1 MEIRVLGCSG
11 GIGDG
16 RHTTSLLVDDDVL
29 IDAGSGVT
37 QLSRAALARID
48 HLFITHAHL
57 DHVLALPPMLDSVAA
72 ERDRALV
79 VHALPEVVEVLAGHL
94 FNWQLWPDFTRIP
107 TPEAPVMRYAPIA
120 LGETVELGPRRI
132 TAIPAHHTVP
142 AAGYLLRGEKGSLIF
157 SGDTDSHD
165 ALWEIANAT
174 PDLQHLIVET
184 SFPNGMQDVAH
195 ASRHYC
201 PRTLAP
207 DLARYEGKAQVWIT
221 HLKPGGEAEIM
232 QEILQAAPGRLAVA
246 ALSQGQVLTVHGP
259 MAAPADERRR

>member
-37 QLSRAALARID
+37 ELTRAALARID

-57 DHVLALPPMLDSVAA
+57 DHVLALPPMLDSVAS
-72 ERDRALV
+72 ERGQPLV
-79 VHALPEVVEVLAGHL
+79 VHALPEVLEVLRGHL

-107 TPEAPVMRYAPIA
+107 TPEAPFMRYATITV
-120 LGETVELGPRRI
+120 GETVALGPRRI

-142 AAGYLLRGEKGSLIF
+142 AAGYLLRGSRGSLIF

-165 ALWEIANAT
+165 ALWEIANETA
-174 PDLQHLIVET
+174 DLAHLIVET
-184 SFPNGMQDVAH
+184 SFPNDMEAIAR

-201 PRTLAP
+201 PRTLVA
-207 DLARYEGKAQVWIT
+207 DLGRYRGGARIWIT
-221 HLKPGGEAEIM
+221 HLKPGGEARIM
-232 QEILQAAPGRLAVA
+232 QEIRQAAPARLAIA
-246 ALSQGQVLTVHGP
+246 ALSQGQVLTG
-259 MAAPADERRR
+259 M

>member
-16 RHTTSLLVDDDVL
+16 RQTTSLLLDDDVL

-37 QLSRAALARID
+37 GLPRAALARID

-72 ERDRALV
+72 ERERALV
-79 VHALPEVVEVLAGHL
+79 VHALPEVVEVLRGHL

-107 TPEAPVMRYAPIA
+107 TTEAPFMRYAPLA
-120 LGETVELGPRRI
+120 VGETVELGSRRI
-132 TAIPAHHTVP
+132 SAIPAHHTVP
-142 AAGYLLRGEKGSLIF
+142 AAGYLLRGESGSLIF

-165 ALWEIANAT
+165 ALWDIANDT
-174 PDLQHLIVET
+174 PDLRHLIVET
-184 SFPNGMQDVAH
+184 SFPNGMERLAH

-207 DLARYEGKAQVWIT
+207 DLAKYKGKAQIWIT
-221 HLKPGGEAEIM
+221 HLKPGGEAQIM
-232 QEILQAAPGRLAVA
+232 QEIHQAAPAWLSVA
-246 ALSQGQVLTVHGP
+246 ALKQGQVLSGL
-259 MAAPADERRR
+259 

>member
-1 MEIRVLGCSG
+1 MQVRVLGCSG

-37 QLSRAALARID
+37 ALTRDELAHID

-57 DHVLALPPMLDSVAA
+57 DHILALPLMLDSVGAD
-72 ERDRALV
+72 RDRPLL
-79 VHALPEVVEVLAGHL
+79 VHALPKVLAILKDHL

-107 TPEAPVMRYAPIA
+107 TAEAPFMRYAPIA
-120 LGETVELGPRRI
+120 MGEPVVLGQRRI

-142 AAGYLLRGEKGSLIF
+142 AVGYLLRGERGCLIF

-174 PDLQHLIVET
+174 PDLLHLIVET
-184 SFPNGMQDVAH
+184 SFPNGMERIAR
-195 ASRHYC
+195 ASGHYC

-207 DLARYEGKAQVWIT
+207 DLARYEGKAQIWIT
-221 HLKPGGEAEIM
+221 HLKPGGEAQIM
-232 QEILQAAPGRLAVA
+232 CELRVAAPAQLKIA
-246 ALSQGQVLTVHGP
+246 ALRQGQVLTGF
-259 MAAPADERRR
+259 

>member
-1 MEIRVLGCSG
+1 MQIRVLGCSG

-37 QLSRAALARID
+37 QLTHAELVRID

-57 DHVLALPPMLDSVAA
+57 DHVLALPLMLDSVAA
-72 ERDRALV
+72 ERDRALL
-79 VHALPEVVEVLAGHL
+79 VHALPEVVEVLKGHL

-107 TPEAPVMRYAPIA
+107 TPEAPSMRYAPIA
-120 LGETVELGPRRI
+120 VGATVQLGPRRI
-132 TAIPAHHTVP
+132 TAIPAHHTVH
-142 AAGYLLRGEKGSLIF
+142 AAGYLVSGEAGSLLF

-165 ALWEIANAT
+165 ALWEIANDT
-174 PDLQHLIVET
+174 PNLRHLVVET
-184 SFPNGMQDVAH
+184 SFPNRMQGIAH

-207 DLARYEGKAQVWIT
+207 DLARYHGKARIWIT

-232 QEILQAAPGRLAVA
+232 QEIVQAAPARLTVA
-246 ALSQGQVLTVHGP
+246 ALSQGQVLTG
-259 MAAPADERRR
+259 M

>member
-16 RHTTSLLVDDDVL
+16 RHTTSLMVDDDVL

-37 QLSRAALARID
+37 LLTHAELVRID
-48 HLFITHAHL
+48 HLFLTHAHL

-72 ERDRALV
+72 ERDRPLV
-79 VHALPEVVEVLAGHL
+79 VHALPEVVEVLKGHL

-107 TPEAPVMRYAPIA
+107 TPGAPFMRYAPIA
-120 LGETVELGPRRI
+120 VGETVALETRRI

-142 AAGYLLRGEKGSLIF
+142 AAGYLLGGDRGSLIF

-165 ALWEIANAT
+165 ALWETANAT
-174 PDLQHLIVET
+174 ADLQHLIVET
-184 SFPNGMQDVAH
+184 SFPNRMEHIAH

-207 DLARYEGKAQVWIT
+207 DLARYHGQARIWIT
-221 HLKPGGEAEIM
+221 HLKPGGEVEIM
-232 QEILQAAPGRLAVA
+232 REIHQAAPARLAVA
-246 ALSQGQVLTVHGP
+246 ALRHGQVLTG
-259 MAAPADERRR
+259 M